1 MRHFPPTRPL
11 PRIAAGAFFV
21 LLLAVR
27 GNPPAWW
34 QEGDIP
40 VIDPTAGSN
49 NQGPANIGQAKWMAM
64 RALETLTTLDSALA
78 AGIRDKLTLPQPK
91 PSAPEQ
97 FDPAILDFTIPPT
110 LPAGWQDRQRAPLLI
125 GQLKAIAAPFYDRL
139 HAAVPDWLDHESAD
153 SATQGQL
160 QLNGTRD
167 PNDPAHFYPWSADPG
182 DDHNH
187 APATIG
193 QLKAVFSLR
202 FETIDADR
210 DGLSDLWE
218 MRCFSNLDQTGIGDP
233 DHDSLTNL
241 QEQVM
246 GSNPTAVGIDA
257 DTDGLPDDWEL
268 ANAGTCAVYPPL
280 LNATLY
286 RSQSTE
292 TPAFLS
298 NDTAAP
304 VNYTIALSDNMRPG
318 YSFLDSV
325 TGDVP
330 FVWEEI
336 RWTGTRLAAISN
348 ADDLSQ
354 AVVISGFTF
363 PFRGSDFS
371 QVYVSSNGL
380 LTFGESCTAY
390 NNTTLPSASPMP
402 ALIAAL
408 WDDLDTSTT
417 GDIYYMEKSDR
428 LIVQYQDV
436 GKYGDTGTYTFQVVL
451 FANGLIQLRYHTL
464 NGSTTSCTVGI
475 QDASRILALQMVCNA
490 AYLTDQMAIEIRH
503 ESAFFSAAPLTGTL
517 AAHSVAMITGVFQ
530 SLMLPPATYDATLS
544 IAHDGG
550 GYTPPPINARL
561 RVLDHPTTV
570 ALVKPLADGT
580 MLQWNAL
587 ELLATAE
594 DADRLERVEFHD
606 GTLLL
611 GSSSGPYFSYHIWEP
626 APGLHSFVARAFD
639 VFGTATDSAPVM
651 FTILMDTDQDGM
663 PDDWESAHALNPN
676 DPADAT
682 QDPDHDDYTNHEEYQ
697 NSTNPHVVE
706 DTDGDGM
713 PDGWEIHHGLHPA
726 LDDRHL
732 DLDGDTLTNL
742 QEYQLGTDP
751 NDPDSD
757 ADALPDAWEVMYY
770 LNPNSAAGEDGNA
783 GDPDADGVT
792 NFVEWQ
798 YGSNPRNPDTDG
810 DGTNDGDEINQGSN
824 PNDAADKGVPPPAD
838 EMESVMFRVGDP
850 SGSRSETWNMRITG
864 LGPQDHRT
872 ISVASPSYGEMG
884 QLSLQLRRNN
894 RYEVTLEHLR
904 TEPWQLELYE
914 TPDFDWEAQ
923 IDGLP
928 TTQVLPNATTQT
940 TANTCFVLK
949 NHWLVDNKDG
959 LLGVVNQSF
968 HATNFTPGKK
978 ALLQPISI
986 AVDAN
991 RDGMIDEADWGKVTK
1006 QNPWRFWNNDD
1017 HDIGDTGGSDIPHE
1031 TQEDFCNT
1039 SITSMRDLIDYFP
1052 ARLEIRNLLQIL
1064 PEDQYTYWLSYD
1076 PVHFM
1081 QAPGYSG
1088 FRSPF
1093 LKVAWNPEAVA
1104 EPDGTSLNSGA
1115 WQKDL
1120 AKASILLGKNLY
1132 FVNPYASGGTE
1143 TSIRIPSAMLQA
1155 AKAGNGLIWLSSGH
1169 ASKTSSGPLQIIVK
1183 DSSNQVAA
1191 FCSLPLSISS
1201 VEDMLRLKYVTPGA
1215 ADLTQ
1220 ADIPGN
1226 PPNWPDAE
1234 RNGKHF
1240 VFVHGYNVNESQS
1253 KGWATEVFKR
1263 MFWSGSNA
1271 RFSAFAWNGSQ
1282 SQTADLPIV
1291 GHITPDYQVN
1301 LEHAFGTAKSFKQF
1315 LDRLEGEKTVAAH
1328 SMGNIVVGSAMHD
1341 WGARPANY
1349 LMVNSAAAKECYDPQ
1364 EADDA
1369 VQDARMVHPA
1379 WKDYPKQ
1386 VRASEWHRLIPPDAW
1401 PSSDWRGKLTWKG
1414 RLENVITNG
1423 GQTKVYNFFSSGEEV
1438 LNNPETNNPDLN
1450 SSNPFDNGK
1459 MFWVTSNKMWAMQ
1472 EKRKGLGLTGMVH
1485 SSNYGGWMPN
1495 LLPFIP
1501 AIHVQFTN
1509 VWGLLHRM
1517 KTATELPALS
1527 DPKKYLPAEKTF
1539 LRALSTKPFFD
1550 DTSHV
1555 ALFTPEIGNTSPGSA
1570 YAEQHSNTLI
1580 VEMIPCTTFAAGRNP
1595 LQRLEDEEESIINVD
1610 MNNIMKTD
1618 PDQWPESDANE
1629 GEQWDQE
1636 GNLRPNRPWLHSDIR
1651 EKAFSHNWKVF
1662 KKFVEIGTLD
1672 QSNQ

>member
-27 GNPPAWW
+27 GNPPEWW

-91 PSAPEQ
+91 PAAPEQ

-110 LPAGWQDRQRAPLLI
+110 LPADWQDRQRAPLLI

-139 HAAVPDWLDHESAD
+139 HAAAPDWLDHESAD
-153 SATQGQL
+153 PATQGQL

-218 MRCFSNLDQTGIGDP
+218 MRNFSNLDQTGVGDP

-280 LNATLY
+280 LNAALY
-286 RSQSTE
+286 RRQSTE
-292 TPAFLS
+292 APAFLS

-380 LTFGESCTAY
+380 LTFGESCTNFA
-390 NNTTLPSASPMP
+390 NTTLPSASPMP

-408 WDDLDTSTT
+408 WDDLDTRTT

-464 NGSTTSCTVGI
+464 TGSTTSCTVGI

-530 SLMLPPATYDATLS
+530 SLMLPPATYDASLS

-550 GYTPPPINARL
+550 GYTPPPINAQL

-580 MLQWNAL
+580 MLHWNYL
-587 ELLATAE
+587 ELLAIAE
-594 DADRLERVEFHD
+594 DADRLERVEFYD

-626 APGLHSFVARAFD
+626 APGPHSFVARAFD
-639 VFGTATDSAPVM
+639 VFGTATDSVPIT

-676 DPADAT
+676 DPADAS
-682 QDPDHDDYTNHEEYQ
+682 QDPDDDDYTNQQEYLH
-697 NSTNPHVVE
+697 STNPYVVE
-706 DTDGDGM
+706 DTDGDSM
-713 PDGWEIHHGLHPA
+713 PDGWEIHHSLDPS

-810 DGTNDGDEINQGSN
+810 DATNDGDEINQGAN
-824 PNDAADKGVPPPAD
+824 PNDAADNGVPPPAD
-838 EMESVMFRVGDP
+838 EMLPVTFRVGDP
-850 SGSRSETWNMRITG
+850 SESRSETWNMRITG
-864 LGPQDHRT
+864 LGPQDRRT
-872 ISVASPSYGEMG
+872 ISVASPDYGVMG
-884 QLSLQLRRNN
+884 KMTLQLRRNN
-894 RYEVTLEHLR
+894 RYEITLEHLR

-928 TTQVLPNATTQT
+928 TTHVLPNATTHT
-940 TANTCFVLK
+940 PANAYFVIQ
-949 NHWLVDNKDG
+949 NHWIVDNKDG
-959 LLGVVNQSF
+959 LLGVVNPSF
-968 HATNFTPGKK
+968 DATNFTPGKK
-978 ALLQPISI
+978 ALLMPISI

-991 RDGMIDEADWGKVTK
+991 RDGNITFDEKDDTSVEK
-1006 QNPWRFWNNDD
+1006 PYRFWINNDN
-1017 HDIGDTGGSDIPHE
+1017 DIGDNEAATDNNPEEGNVDLADDSIDCLRDL
-1031 TQEDFCNT
+1031 EDFTRLRLNIGNAAVLLERNDVELGFRFINVT
-1039 SITSMRDLIDYFP
+1039 YGSP
-1052 ARLEIRNLLQIL
+1052 AIRIYYAD
-1064 PEDQYTYWLSYD
+1064 DQYSGSLTYLKDNEKATAQVILANSVWRFD
-1076 PVHFM
+1076 TK
-1081 QAPGYSG
+1081 
-1088 FRSPF
+1088 SPF
-1093 LKVAWNPEAVA
+1093 EPLPKILINGLLSEKISPQNPVLHLLFEATSTGDGNLAMVFKLKNGSELVVPMVAMKLAPISNMYEHWTVGDSNSVAVSSI
-1104 EPDGTSLNSGA
+1104 PDTPTKTPDSGTYS
-1115 WQKDL
+1115 
-1120 AKASILLGKNLY
+1120 
-1132 FVNPYASGGTE
+1132 E
-1143 TSIRIPSAMLQA
+1143 TSP
-1155 AKAGNGLIWLSSGH
+1155 
-1169 ASKTSSGPLQIIVK
+1169 
-1183 DSSNQVAA
+1183 
-1191 FCSLPLSISS
+1191 
-1201 VEDMLRLKYVTPGA
+1201 EE
-1215 ADLTQ
+1215 ADC
-1220 ADIPGN
+1220 I
-1226 PPNWPDAE
+1226 
-1234 RNGKHF
+1234 
-1240 VFVHGYNVNESQS
+1240 VFVHGWRLRPWETRYFGDTSYKRLWHAGFKGRFFTFSWPTEYTPRRMGTFWDLLGNPPTDADNYADSEEKAYHSAAGLKQLLTSLKS
-1253 KGWATEVFKR
+1253 KYGYEK
-1263 MFWSGSNA
+1263 
-1271 RFSAFAWNGSQ
+1271 
-1282 SQTADLPIV
+1282 I
-1291 GHITPDYQVN
+1291 N
-1301 LEHAFGTAKSFKQF
+1301 LF
-1315 LDRLEGEKTVAAH
+1315 AH
-1328 SMGNIVVGSAMHD
+1328 SMGNIVVSEAMLLHSKIS
-1341 WGARPANY
+1341 G
-1349 LMVNSAAAKECYDPQ
+1349 
-1364 EADDA
+1364 
-1369 VQDARMVHPA
+1369 
-1379 WKDYPKQ
+1379 
-1386 VRASEWHRLIPPDAW
+1386 
-1401 PSSDWRGKLTWKG
+1401 GG
-1414 RLENVITNG
+1414 RLLNKYVACQTAMAAHAYDTSATTRSVSVYNRYTWDTPENYAINPYTCEPYFKNITNVGAVTNFYNELDNALAGWIKGQDLKPNDGAPIPGLSLSPNEGYHCNYNVLLSDYNLNLASGQYYHLLSG
-1423 GQTKVYNFFSSGEEV
+1423 G
-1438 LNNPETNNPDLN
+1438 
-1450 SSNPFDNGK
+1450 
-1459 MFWVTSNKMWAMQ
+1459 TSIRFMLFPTDTYEIYA
-1472 EKRKGLGLTGMVH
+1472 H
-1485 SSNYGGWMPN
+1485 SSEARSIALGSGRIKNIGNFCLNTGFSTVRN
-1495 LLPFIP
+1495 N
-1501 AIHVQFTN
+1501 FTN
-1509 VWGLLHRM
+1509 SQDDHNAQFLATNMLRHEYWERLLS
-1517 KTATELPALS
+1517 EYAL
-1527 DPKKYLPAEKTF
+1527 
-1539 LRALSTKPFFD
+1539 
-1550 DTSHV
+1550 
-1555 ALFTPEIGNTSPGSA
+1555 TP
-1570 YAEQHSNTLI
+1570 
-1580 VEMIPCTTFAAGRNP
+1580 
-1595 LQRLEDEEESIINVD
+1595 
-1610 MNNIMKTD
+1610 
-1618 PDQWPESDANE
+1618 
-1629 GEQWDQE
+1629 
-1636 GNLRPNRPWLHSDIR
+1636 
-1651 EKAFSHNWKVF
+1651 
-1662 KKFVEIGTLD
+1662 
-1672 QSNQ
+1672 

>member
-40 VIDPTAGSN
+40 VIDPTAESN

-64 RALETLTTLDSALA
+64 RALETLTTLDPALA

-110 LPAGWQDRQRAPLLI
+110 LPADWQDRQRAPLLI

-139 HAAVPDWLDHESAD
+139 HAAAPDWLDHESAD

-167 PNDPAHFYPWSADPG
+167 LNDPAHFYPWSADPG

-210 DGLSDLWE
+210 DGLRDLWE
-218 MRCFSNLDQTGIGDP
+218 MRCFSNLDQTGVGDP

-246 GSNPTAVGIDA
+246 GSNPTAAGIDA

-292 TPAFLS
+292 APAFLS

-380 LTFGESCTAY
+380 LTFGESCTNFA
-390 NNTTLPSASPMP
+390 NTTLPSASPMP

-408 WDDLDTSTT
+408 WDDLDTRTT

-464 NGSTTSCTVGI
+464 TGNTTACTVGI

-580 MLQWNAL
+580 MLHWNYL
-587 ELLATAE
+587 ELLAIAE
-594 DADRLERVEFHD
+594 DADRLERVEFYD

-626 APGLHSFVARAFD
+626 APGPHSFVARAFD
-639 VFGTATDSAPVM
+639 VFGTATDSVPIT

-663 PDDWESAHALNPN
+663 PDDWESAHGLNPN
-676 DPADAT
+676 DPADAA
-682 QDPDHDDYTNHEEYQ
+682 QDPDHDDYTNQQEYL
-697 NSTNPHVVE
+697 NSTNPYVVE
-706 DTDGDGM
+706 DTDGDSM
-713 PDGWEIHHGLHPA
+713 PDGWEIHHGLDPS

-757 ADALPDAWEVMYY
+757 ADALPDAWEVMYL

-838 EMESVMFRVGDP
+838 EILPVTFRVGDP
-850 SGSRSETWNMRITG
+850 SGSRSETWNLRITG
-864 LGPQDHRT
+864 LGPQDRST
-872 ISVASPSYGEMG
+872 INVASPDYGVMG
-884 QLSLQLRRNN
+884 KMTLQLRRNN
-894 RYEVTLEHLR
+894 RYEITLEHLR
-904 TEPWQLELYE
+904 TEPWQLEVYE

-928 TTQVLPNATTQT
+928 TTQVLPNATTHT
-940 TANTCFVLK
+940 PANAYFVIQ
-949 NHWLVDNKDG
+949 NHWIVDNKDG

-968 HATNFTPGKK
+968 DATNFTPGKK
-978 ALLQPISI
+978 AFLMPISI

-991 RDGMIDEADWGKVTK
+991 RDGNITFDGKDDTSVEK
-1006 QNPWRFWNNDD
+1006 PYRFWINNDD
-1017 HDIGDTGGSDIPHE
+1017 DPNTLGDDVEEAMKKNELSPPGSEDWRSDPTLGRIDGVRDLEDFIRLHFTLPSDII
-1031 TQEDFCNT
+1031 Q
-1039 SITSMRDLIDYFP
+1039 
-1052 ARLEIRNLLQIL
+1052 
-1064 PEDQYTYWLSYD
+1064 
-1076 PVHFM
+1076 
-1081 QAPGYSG
+1081 QA
-1088 FRSPF
+1088 
-1093 LKVAWNPEAVA
+1093 
-1104 EPDGTSLNSGA
+1104 
-1115 WQKDL
+1115 
-1120 AKASILLGKNLY
+1120 
-1132 FVNPYASGGTE
+1132 
-1143 TSIRIPSAMLQA
+1143 
-1155 AKAGNGLIWLSSGH
+1155 
-1169 ASKTSSGPLQIIVK
+1169 KT
-1183 DSSNQVAA
+1183 
-1191 FCSLPLSISS
+1191 
-1201 VEDMLRLKYVTPGA
+1201 
-1215 ADLTQ
+1215 
-1220 ADIPGN
+1220 
-1226 PPNWPDAE
+1226 
-1234 RNGKHF
+1234 
-1240 VFVHGYNVNESQS
+1240 
-1253 KGWATEVFKR
+1253 
-1263 MFWSGSNA
+1263 
-1271 RFSAFAWNGSQ
+1271 
-1282 SQTADLPIV
+1282 
-1291 GHITPDYQVN
+1291 
-1301 LEHAFGTAKSFKQF
+1301 GTAKIGFKWTNGSGTRIHLYKAAGDSGDRTYLFYKFEANNQVDAVHQLAVLDINGSETVYLPSSYLQGVSSDASKLYFLIEGCTKGTAKLTPVTQCGSSPEVEGIGVWIKLMDVQEMFERGKVAAPMSEPGDVPDPWATIEPLIFKASTDPNGNPFQPDPEETKQYIIYVHGWRMSYHEAQTWANTSFK
-1315 LDRLEGEKTVAAH
+1315 RLWHLGYKGRFAFFSWPTYSPATSALNGYLTYNKSEYRSWLSGVALKSYVASLPNNYTKNIMAH
-1328 SMGNIVVGSAMHD
+1328 SMGNVVTGSAFRQGM
-1341 WGARPANY
+1341 GGIANY
-1349 LMVNSAAAKECYDPQ
+1349 AMLNTAMASQSYDPTR
-1364 EADDA
+1364 
-1369 VQDARMVHPA
+1369 V
-1379 WKDYPKQ
+1379 DYPNRVTPDTDNDAT
-1386 VRASEWHRLIPPDAW
+1386 VRDHFGL
-1401 PSSDWRGKLTWKG
+1401 SSKFSGITAR
-1414 RLENVITNG
+1414 ITNFYLEDDFATG
-1423 GQTKVYNFFSSGEEV
+1423 LWSLNHEYNKPQGILAPLDRAYGYSRSGYSISGATHKLAQLDPILLALPLRGVTMVEEALAYVTQTRSFPAGRTPTN
-1438 LNNPETNNPDLN
+1438 LNMPNALKIDLDRFDFADNPRAL
-1450 SSNPFDNGK
+1450 
-1459 MFWVTSNKMWAMQ
+1459 
-1472 EKRKGLGLTGMVH
+1472 LGSVH
-1485 SSNYGGWMPN
+1485 SAEWIWSFQRTYGVWKE
-1495 LLPFIP
+1495 LLRSFRIEP
-1501 AIHVQFTN
+1501 
-1509 VWGLLHRM
+1509 
-1517 KTATELPALS
+1517 
-1527 DPKKYLPAEKTF
+1527 
-1539 LRALSTKPFFD
+1539 
-1550 DTSHV
+1550 
-1555 ALFTPEIGNTSPGSA
+1555 TPP
-1570 YAEQHSNTLI
+1570 
-1580 VEMIPCTTFAAGRNP
+1580 P
-1595 LQRLEDEEESIINVD
+1595 
-1610 MNNIMKTD
+1610 
-1618 PDQWPESDANE
+1618 
-1629 GEQWDQE
+1629 
-1636 GNLRPNRPWLHSDIR
+1636 
-1651 EKAFSHNWKVF
+1651 
-1662 KKFVEIGTLD
+1662 
-1672 QSNQ
+1672 